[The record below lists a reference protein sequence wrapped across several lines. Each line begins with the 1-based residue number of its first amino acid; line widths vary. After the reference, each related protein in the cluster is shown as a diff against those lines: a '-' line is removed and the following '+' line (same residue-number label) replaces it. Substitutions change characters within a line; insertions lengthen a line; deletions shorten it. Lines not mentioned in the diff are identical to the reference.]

1 MADEIK
7 ALWDALLK
15 DVPEHDENVEI
26 TSSDVNRQT
35 ADRIA
40 ELSKADPK

>member
-1 MADEIK
+1 MADETK

-15 DVPEHDENVEI
+15 DVPEHDESVEI
-26 TSSDVNRQT
+26 TSADVNQQT